1 MYLQSDYDV
10 ARCKEKAP
18 HLSYGEKLDSIKNL
32 FVLEKALS
40 LSRNNKIFTK

>member
-10 ARCKEKAP
+10 ARCKEKEP
-18 HLSYGEKLDSIKNL
+18 HLSHGEKVDSIKNL
-32 FVLEKALS
+32 FVLEKTLS